1 MIRQT
6 TGWVTRDATVDE
18 GVRPPE
24 AGAQVQILREHHVW
38 PANITASRL
47 LFALIYWGGIHPL
60 LSIAG
65 VTARAASRSSSPGNT
80 PTKRKSRTKA
90 AALFDPLGA
99 YVTSNVAIAD
109 MCAASIELLRGSVTQ
124 LLGDLVAKGAPPVVR
139 EVADEAR
146 ADGPPP
152 RGR

>member
-65 VTARAASRSSSPGNT
+65 VTARDASGSSSLVKAGSTGHPGTRVTAWNEAIDLAPGPQRHLLNT
-80 PTKRKSRTKA
+80 
-90 AALFDPLGA
+90 LGA
-99 YVTSNVAIAD
+99 
-109 MCAASIELLRGSVTQ
+109 
-124 LLGDLVAKGAPPVVR
+124 VV
-139 EVADEAR
+139 VQ
-146 ADGPPP
+146 GFVQ
-152 RGR
+152 